1 MVRAITSPYYRYRHA
16 KVLHS
21 LRVGLAMLF
30 SILATT
36 GIDIPHGIWSSVTL
50 LVVIGGLQHH
60 GNIRKKAAERAA
72 GTLLGASIG
81 LLLIVQQNLIGSLPL
96 TYVLMAIVAAICA
109 WFAIGSSGYIGLLT
123 AITMCIVAG
132 HGDNVIDV
140 GLWRTLNVLIGIMIA
155 LAFSFALPLHATYS
169 WRYGLAANLRE
180 CARIYTRLLGGE
192 SIGEEEQVRRFLE
205 INRRLVQLRS
215 LMPSVAKEIDVPQ
228 AKLEEIQRLHRSVLS
243 SLELLATGP
252 LMQADAAARAA
263 YARRCGTEVQAVRA
277 MLLATAR
284 GLRFGRAQRS
294 GVLAGG
300 AAVAVPAESVSGSG
314 VPAAGVAG
322 ESASGRSRPAAA
334 VPTESTS
341 GDGVPATG
349 VAANGVS
356 AGGSPAAGVAT
367 QSVSGAGL
375 PATAGSTA
383 DASRA
388 GAPAADAPATAALVA
403 GSHAAPPPLPAT
415 GDSAPPLPPDLQ
427 GPYWLGQRLAEQ
439 VARLRA
445 ALCDTEPHWNIERHS
460 RILAKT

>member
-1 MVRAITSPYYRYRHA
+1 MASADSRTVVPRRSAVSRMVRAVTSPYYRYRHA

-96 TYVLMAIVAAICA
+96 TYVLMSIVAAICA
-109 WFAIGSSGYIGLLT
+109 WFAIGASGYIGLLT

-140 GLWRTLNVLIGIMIA
+140 GLWRTLNVLIGIVIA

-169 WRYGLAANLRE
+169 WRYGIAANLRE
-180 CARIYTRLLGGE
+180 CARIYTRLLEGE
-192 SIGEEEQVRRFLE
+192 TIGDEEQVKRFLE

-263 YARRCGTEVQAVRA
+263 YAQRCGAEVRAVRTI
-277 MLLATAR
+277 LLAIAR
-284 GLRFGRAQRS
+284 GLRFGRATHF
-294 GVLAGG
+294 GI
-300 AAVAVPAESVSGSG
+300 PVSGT
-314 VPAAGVAG
+314 
-322 ESASGRSRPAAA
+322 SASGAAL
-334 VPTESTS
+334 T
-341 GDGVPATG
+341 D
-349 VAANGVS
+349 S
-356 AGGSPAAGVAT
+356 ASASPPGSP
-367 QSVSGAGL
+367 
-375 PATAGSTA
+375 PAPTTGN
-383 DASRA
+383 
-388 GAPAADAPATAALVA
+388 AALA
-403 GSHAAPPPLPAT
+403 
-415 GDSAPPLPPDLQ
+415 LPPDLQ

-439 VARLRA
+439 IERLRA
-445 ALCDTEPHWNIERHS
+445 ALLETEPNWNIERHS
-460 RILAKT
+460 RILQKT

>member
-96 TYVLMAIVAAICA
+96 TYVLMSIVAAVCA

-132 HGDNVIDV
+132 HGDNLIDV
-140 GLWRTLNVLIGIMIA
+140 GLWRTLNVLIGIVIA

-180 CARIYTRLLGGE
+180 CARIYTRLLDGE
-192 SIGEEEQVRRFLE
+192 SIGEEEQVRRFVE

-252 LMQADAAARAA
+252 LMQAGAAARAA

-277 MLLATAR
+277 ILLATAR
-284 GLRFGRAQRS
+284 SLRFGRTHRF
-294 GVLAGG
+294 GVVAGG
-300 AAVAVPAESVSGSG
+300 VPG
-314 VPAAGVAG
+314 
-322 ESASGRSRPAAA
+322 
-334 VPTESTS
+334 
-341 GDGVPATG
+341 
-349 VAANGVS
+349 
-356 AGGSPAAGVAT
+356 
-367 QSVSGAGL
+367 
-375 PATAGSTA
+375 
-383 DASRA
+383 
-388 GAPAADAPATAALVA
+388 ADAPAVDARPTTAPRA
-403 GSHAAPPPLPAT
+403 GSFTAPPLPRAPGHAAPA
-415 GDSAPPLPPDLQ
+415 LPPDLQ

-439 VARLRA
+439 VERLRA
-445 ALCDTEPHWNIERHS
+445 ALSDTEPNWNIERHS
-460 RILAKT
+460 RILPKA

>member
-1 MVRAITSPYYRYRHA
+1 MAPADSRPVIPRRPAVSRMVRAITSPYYRYRHA

-81 LLLIVQQNLIGSLPL
+81 LALIVQQNLIGSLPL

-140 GLWRTLNVLIGIMIA
+140 GLWRTLNVLIGIVIA

-180 CARIYTRLLGGE
+180 CARIYTRLLEGE

-263 YARRCGTEVQAVRA
+263 YTRRCGAEVQAVRT

-284 GLRFGRAQRS
+284 GLRFGRTQRFG
-294 GVLAGG
+294 GVAKG
-300 AAVAVPAESVSGSG
+300 AAA
-314 VPAAGVAG
+314 
-322 ESASGRSRPAAA
+322 
-334 VPTESTS
+334 
-341 GDGVPATG
+341 D
-349 VAANGVS
+349 VAAQNAS
-356 AGGSPAAGVAT
+356 AAC
-367 QSVSGAGL
+367 L
-375 PATAGSTA
+375 PATVGSTA
-383 DASRA
+383 DASPA
-388 GAPAADAPATAALVA
+388 GAPAADALTTAAPVA
-403 GSHAAPPPLPAT
+403 GSHAATPLTPAT
-415 GDSAPPLPPDLQ
+415 CDSALPLPPDLQ

-445 ALCDTEPHWNIERHS
+445 ALCDTESRWNIERHS
-460 RILAKT
+460 RILPKT